1 MISLT
6 WVLYTFP
13 KGLLVVVIIMEL
25 LSLMSFDSLNF
36 TELLSLISLG
46 VVMNLH
52 GRWWCKLSP
61 RVSHRNVAQSRYPQ
75 SHWVLSQI
83 LHWPRWCKLPP
94 KVSQQNVAQSRC
106 PWSHW
111 VSSRIF
117 HWPWWCKLSPRVSQQ
132 NVAQCRWPRSHW
144 VLSRTYI
151 DHADICKLSH
161 RVSQWNVA
169 QSRCPC
175 CRRWGC
181 GCPSNW
187 PGAMTTPV
195 TATMRPCLW
204 TRCGKSHLSW
214 SVVWLHPN
222 IILAWTCENVA
233 QMVVI
238 NTWWTAYSLNPIR
251 M

>member
-61 RVSHRNVAQSRYPQ
+61 RVSQRNVAQ
-75 SHWVLSQI
+75 
-83 LHWPRWCKLPP
+83 C
-94 KVSQQNVAQSRC
+94 C
-106 PWSHW
+106 
-111 VSSRIF
+111 
-117 HWPWWCKLSPRVSQQ
+117 
-132 NVAQCRWPRSHW
+132 WPRSHW

-151 DHADICKLSH
+151 DHDGICKLSH
-161 RVSQWNVA
+161 RVSQRNVA

-195 TATMRPCLW
+195 TATTRPCLW

-238 NTWWTAYSLNPIR
+238 NTWWTAYGLNPIR